1 MKILIDPR
9 IRYNYASY
17 YLQGLRELVGRRNI
31 HFDVAPFESLSYG
44 DWFVYG
50 CGMPIIAKD
59 GERERRIFID
69 FGDTERVEA
78 DRYEWCDVYAK
89 VNAEF
94 GAEKQYEKLFVLGP
108 AFGIQIDCRPR
119 VMWDCLHRICQS
131 RKHTNI
137 PWKTYMRDYVYSFVR
152 RRRLAQYEKP
162 AAVQPN
168 YVFHASTLWYDKGT
182 YATTN
187 RYRGEFLKACQRAGI
202 EIGGGL
208 FFIDS
213 EGVLRGFPQYAE
225 YLEEYKDFLYKERLS
240 MDTYLRESKRSVC
253 VFNTPAVLSCHG
265 WKLGEYLC
273 MGKAIISTPLTR
285 EMPGEGL
292 RHGESI
298 HFVEST
304 DEIYDAVQRINTD
317 EAYRRRLEQGAR
329 AYYEAYLAPK
339 RVAERLVETAFGTNE
354 RQP

>member
-1 MKILIDPR
+1 MEILIDPR

-17 YLQGLRELVGRRNI
+17 YIEGLRQLVGRRHL
-31 HFDVAPFESLSYG
+31 HFSVKPFETL
-44 DWFVYG
+44 VYADIPMYNR
-50 CGMPIIAKD
+50 GMAMLFAD
-59 GERERRIFID
+59 AEQERRVFLD
-69 FGDTERVEA
+69 FA
-78 DRYEWCDVYAK
+78 DGADIEPACYEWSDVYAK

-94 GAEKQYEKLFVLGP
+94 GAEKQYEKLFVIGP

-213 EGVLRGFPQYAE
+213 EGVLQAFPQYAE

-240 MDTYLRESKRSVC
+240 MNTYLRESKRSVC

-304 DEIYDAVQRINTD
+304 DEIYDAVQRINSD

-339 RVAERLVETAFGTNE
+339 RVAQRLVETAFGTNE
-354 RQP
+354 KNA